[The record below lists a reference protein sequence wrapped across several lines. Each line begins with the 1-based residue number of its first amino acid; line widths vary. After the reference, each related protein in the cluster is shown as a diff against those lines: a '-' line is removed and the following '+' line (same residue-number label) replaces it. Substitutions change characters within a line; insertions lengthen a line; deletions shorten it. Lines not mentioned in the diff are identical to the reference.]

1 MSETA
6 TIKKSAEASLCCDVY
21 RNAKMGAEAILNLLP
36 SVEDESLKS
45 ELTSQLTKYEEFA
58 ADAEELLEKRGE
70 SPLEESGFSRMMA
83 KMGIKMNTLIDKTS
97 SHVAQMVI
105 EGATM
110 GMTDMTTAIREHEN
124 KGCSESALKL
134 ARDIAEFEDKSV
146 DKLKK
151 FL

>member
-1 MSETA
+1 MENCKKENLELLDKMYKNVKMGADSMVNIMDKVRDDGLRRELTA
-6 TIKKSAEASLCCDVY
+6 ELDEYERYSNEVSKMIYDCGGKPKEENVVTKLG
-21 RNAKMGAEAILNLLP
+21 AKMGMAM
-36 SVEDESLKS
+36 STMTDST
-45 ELTSQLTKYEEFA
+45 TSHL
-58 ADAEELLEKRGE
+58 
-70 SPLEESGFSRMMA
+70 
-83 KMGIKMNTLIDKTS
+83 
-97 SHVAQMVI
+97 AQMVI

>member
-58 ADAEELLEKRGE
+58 ADAKELLEKRGE

-105 EGATM
+105 EGAVM
-110 GMTDMTTAIREHEN
+110 GVTDIQKRLNEADDYGEAEPIAKKLIAFEEDTAQKMKEY
-124 KGCSESALKL
+124 L
-134 ARDIAEFEDKSV
+134 
-146 DKLKK
+146 
-151 FL
+151 

>member
-58 ADAEELLEKRGE
+58 ADAKELLEKRGE
-70 SPLEESGFSRMMA
+70 SPLEESGFSKMMA

-105 EGATM
+105 EGAVM
-110 GMTDMTTAIREHEN
+110 GVTDIQKRLNEADDYGEAEPIAKKLIAFEEDTAQKMKEY
-124 KGCSESALKL
+124 L
-134 ARDIAEFEDKSV
+134 
-146 DKLKK
+146 
-151 FL
+151 

>member
-36 SVEDESLKS
+36 SGEDESLKS

-58 ADAEELLEKRGE
+58 ADAKELLEKRGE
-70 SPLEESGFSRMMA
+70 SPLEESGFSKMMA

-105 EGATM
+105 EGAVM
-110 GMTDMTTAIREHEN
+110 GVTDIQKRLNEADDYGEAEPIAKKLIAFEEDTAQKMKEY
-124 KGCSESALKL
+124 L
-134 ARDIAEFEDKSV
+134 
-146 DKLKK
+146 
-151 FL
+151 